1 MDASSVHT
9 AKYLVPNNPLLNK
22 DEVIPHISKEHI
34 EEDFDYSFGT
44 KTPDEQFR
52 DLYWNKIYSINWIAI
67 LILIIICLLIVIY
80 KVRIIKSKKRINEID
95 DNYNYISKLI

>member
-1 MDASSVHT
+1 M
-9 AKYLVPNNPLLNK
+9 KGK
-22 DEVIPHISKEHI
+22 
-34 EEDFDYSFGT
+34 
-44 KTPDEQFR
+44 
-52 DLYWNKIYSINWIAI
+52 NKIYSINWIAI